1 MEAIIPD
8 KIIMEPKTIY
18 FDLAT
23 DVNNNLMLEIDFIIK
38 HEFSEEKNNKK
49 QMNHQ
54 TYLGFLFK
62 FYVFCNY

>member
-8 KIIMEPKTIY
+8 KIIMESKTIY
-18 FDLAT
+18 FDLAK

-38 HEFSEEKNNKK
+38 HEFSEVKNNK

-54 TYLGFLFK
+54 TYLDFLLK
-62 FYVFCNY
+62 F

>member
-8 KIIMEPKTIY
+8 KIIMESKTIY
-18 FDLAT
+18 FDLAK

-38 HEFSEEKNNKK
+38 HEFSEVKNNK

-54 TYLGFLFK
+54 TYLDFLFK
-62 FYVFCNY
+62 F